1 MTCTTVSCTVCAE
14 APGYTTLMEIAGGAT
29 FGYWLI
35 GSLSM
40 DRAPASITTM
50 ASTQAKI
57 GRSMKNRDIDAL
69 LSLRDRF
76 RRTASQCERWSPAGR
91 RSDCPAAGAAA
102 PRLRRGHRPDG
113 PPRTQYRRP

>member
-35 GSLSM
+35 GSLRM

-57 GRSMKNRDIDAL
+57 GRSMKNRDMKAL
-69 LSLRDRF
+69 LRTPGRF
-76 RRTASQCERWSPAGR
+76 RRTASHAYRLSQHGRSPACT
-91 RSDCPAAGAAA
+91 DPGAA
-102 PRLRRGHRPDG
+102 
-113 PPRTQYRRP
+113 